1 VPTPKSKA
9 PKMPGLISDW
19 RRSWAKA
26 MRELDTPKL
35 ALLVSEAEADMFR
48 RYQVFADSPAHVE
61 ERMQMADA
69 LDDLR
74 AVKVE
79 RLNWRPA

>member
-1 VPTPKSKA
+1 VFTLKGKGE
-9 PKMPGLISDW
+9 KMPALISDW
-19 RRSWAKA
+19 KRSWGKA
-26 MRELDTPKL
+26 MRELDTSKF

-48 RYQVFADSPAHVE
+48 RYQVIADSPAHIE
-61 ERMQMADA
+61 ERMQMAGA

-74 AVKVE
+74 AVKIE